1 MAWRG
6 RVRFGQPY
14 MQGRKP
20 RFGSK
25 TDQSQHKQHREQA
38 GAGIALRLFKH
49 PRKHSP
55 ALEGVKRSVARDLPQ
70 QGKEGHEGHSA
81 QVGSHKVD
89 P

>member
-1 MAWRG
+1 MAWCG
-6 RVRFGQPY
+6 RVRLGQPY
-14 MQGRKP
+14 VQGREASL
-20 RFGSK
+20 GSK
-25 TDQSQHKQHREQA
+25 TGHGQHKQSREQA

-55 ALEGVKRSVARDLPQ
+55 TLQGVKRSVARDLPQ